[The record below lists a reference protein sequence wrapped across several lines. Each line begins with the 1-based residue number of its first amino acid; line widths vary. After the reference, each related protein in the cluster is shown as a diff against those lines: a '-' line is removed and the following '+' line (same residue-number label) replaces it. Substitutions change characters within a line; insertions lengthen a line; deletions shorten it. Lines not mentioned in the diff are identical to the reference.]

1 MPYEIQMDNK
11 ECEGHAVVKLDDGF
25 IMGCHKTHEEAE
37 KQLQAILINEA
48 KQKEFVVKDNLNYGE
63 WDWDMLANEF
73 DLMELD
79 TYG

>member
-48 KQKEFVVKDNLNYGE
+48 KQKEEKSLYPHPDRGQGSGGADPV
-63 WDWDMLANEF
+63 
-73 DLMELD
+73 
-79 TYG
+79 

>member
-48 KQKEFVVKDNLNYGE
+48 KQKEENSTCNWVWFSLSAFKE
-63 WDWDMLANEF
+63 EI
-73 DLMELD
+73 
-79 TYG
+79 